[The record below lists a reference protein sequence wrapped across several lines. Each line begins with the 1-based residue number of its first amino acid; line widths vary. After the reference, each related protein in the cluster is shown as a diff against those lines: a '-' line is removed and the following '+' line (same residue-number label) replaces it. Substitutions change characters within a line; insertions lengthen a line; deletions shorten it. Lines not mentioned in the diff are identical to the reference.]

1 MTRLRSPSEL
11 RRGHHGVAPNAK
23 PDDRLVFMKTILLV
37 TPYWREQ
44 HRWMVSGYK
53 LADLWQRLGYRV
65 VAVCMSS
72 ESIEKTKL
80 SISNSGGE
88 VYLYRRKDFFLK
100 DPWNYGISI
109 GFGGYVARIAREE
122 KPDFIVIN
130 KLLFWS
136 SLAALSLRCRGYR
149 VIQITD
155 ALVGITWWPRGK
167 IPQICAAIYAR
178 TIGWILLLSAQRVVF
193 FHPQPITVL
202 RWLGIEKKSEVIPT
216 GIDPGPYSDAAKLR
230 AAKQGIIVTY
240 VGRLESVK
248 GVDDFLEAIAPLTS
262 EFSELKVQVAGWY
275 PEHHPLVEQYQRQV
289 AFLGQ
294 VDDVAGILARTDIFV
309 LPSHSEGLSNALM
322 EAMSSSCACVAS
334 DVGGNRYLIE
344 NGVSGLL
351 FPAGDREALRSHIR
365 RLIQDSAKRKAL
377 GDAARARID
386 AVFSWEKV
394 GKQYDELFHCIA

>member
-1 MTRLRSPSEL
+1 
-11 RRGHHGVAPNAK
+11 
-23 PDDRLVFMKTILLV
+23 MKTILLI

-65 VAVCMSS
+65 VVACMGSDTKT
-72 ESIEKTKL
+72 EKVSDTL
-80 SISNSGGE
+80 TVHS
-88 VYLYRRKDFFLK
+88 RKDYFLK
-100 DPWNYGISI
+100 DPWNYGISL
-109 GFGGYVARIAREE
+109 GFGGYVVRLAKEE
-122 KPDFIVIN
+122 KPDVIVVN

-136 SLAALSLRCRGYR
+136 SLSSISLRIRGYR

-155 ALVGITWWPRGK
+155 ALVGMTWWPRSRIAGF
-167 IPQICAAIYAR
+167 CAAIYAW
-178 TIGWILLLSAQRVVF
+178 TLGWPLLCVAQKIVF
-193 FHPQPITVL
+193 FHPQPESLLKT
-202 RWLGIEKKSEVIPT
+202 LGIAKKSRVIPT
-216 GIDPGPYSDAAKLR
+216 GIDPAPYGKKDHD
-230 AAKQGIIVTY
+230 GIVVTY

-248 GVDDFLEAIAPLTS
+248 GVDDFLAAVAPVLS

-275 PEHHPLVEQYQRQV
+275 PDGHPLVEKYQRQV
-289 AFLGQ
+289 AFLGRQ
-294 VDDVAGILARTDIFV
+294 DDIPDVLGRTDIFV

-322 EAMSSSCACVAS
+322 EAMSSSCACIAS
-334 DVGGNRYLIE
+334 DVGGNRFLIE

-365 RLIQDSAKRKAL
+365 RLIQDAAKRRSL

-394 GKQYDELFHCIA
+394 GKQYEVFFSGK